1 MKAGLNGGNAV
12 DTRPVGGVVL
22 LSTELLRERLQRVLE
37 AHAEDERTLDAYWQW
52 ATNPT
57 PPVSGYALEENEGFI
72 ATGLLMRYGC
82 PAVSEVRAISDTCQE
97 LVAGGA
103 SIFELQQ
110 TIMMF
115 LGGPLGAPLRDG
127 IVRRLLAPLPGRRA
141 LAAWVKARAIWRA
154 APDRAEWTLGEF
166 DWSLGQDL
174 EAMEQDLQSTVAKLL
189 FGGPHD
195 LLREAIAV
203 GIVNRLYYRSPSGRV
218 EAKFRPGPR
227 ILVKEIRWLDE

>member
-1 MKAGLNGGNAV
+1 MEWPKPV
-12 DTRPVGGVVL
+12 DTPPVGGVLL
-22 LSTELLRERLQRVLE
+22 LSTDLLRERLQRVLE

-72 ATGLLMRYGC
+72 ATGLLMRYGR
-82 PAVSEVRAISDTCQE
+82 PAISEVRAVSAECQE
-97 LVAGGA
+97 LVDGGA

-115 LGGPLGAPLRDG
+115 LGGPLGAPLREG
-127 IVRRLLAPLPGRRA
+127 ILRRLAAPLPGRRA
-141 LAAWVKARAIWRA
+141 LAAWVKARSIWRA

-174 EAMEQDLQSTVAKLL
+174 AAIEADFQSTVARLL

-195 LLREAIAV
+195 LLREALAV
-203 GIVNRLYYRSPSGRV
+203 GIINRLYYRSPSGRV

-227 ILVKEIRWLDE
+227 IPTKEICWLDQ